1 MIDNEV
7 SIMAKH
13 YTHEDMKRELFL
25 NPKVKKAHEKEL
37 RRLMISH
44 QIIELREQHRM
55 SQKQLAERLH
65 TKQQVISRIEKDNYR
80 PSLSTLEKIADLF
93 GKKLEIRFV

>member
-1 MIDNEV
+1 
-7 SIMAKH
+7 MAKQF
-13 YTHEDMKRELFL
+13 THEDMKRELFRS
-25 NPKVKKAHEKEL
+25 PKVKKAHEREL

-44 QIIELREQHRM
+44 QIAELRERHHM

-65 TKQQVISRIEKDNYR
+65 TRQQVISRIEKDNYR
-80 PSLSTLEKIADLF
+80 PSLTTLEKIADLF